1 MKTKTLHSKGKA
13 ERTFAVELETGEEPM
28 SLLAGLVRR
37 RSIGPSSIRATGAF
51 SSAVLGFLDR
61 SRSTHRRIVVAEH
74 AEVLVFAGEVAHHE
88 GTPVIQVRAVLG
100 LADGTTRGGHLLEGS
115 VWPSLEIVVSEDPAH
130 LRKEFDPE
138 VGLSLLLARHPPESM
153 DVASTTD
160 DEVPT
165 WIHDLH
171 PARLP

>member
-13 ERTFAVELETGEEPM
+13 ERMFAVELDIGEDPM
-28 SLLAGLVRR
+28 SLLAGLVQR
-37 RSIGPSSIRATGAF
+37 RSIGPSSITATGAF
-51 SSAVLGFLDR
+51 ASAVLGFLDR
-61 SRSTHRRIVVAEH
+61 SRRTYRRIVVAEH
-74 AEVLVFAGEVAHHE
+74 AEVLSFTGEVADHA
-88 GTPVIQVRAVLG
+88 GKPVIHVRAILG

-115 VWPSLEIVVSEDPAH
+115 VWPGLEIVVSEDPAH
-130 LRKEFDPE
+130 RRREFDPE
-138 VGLSLLLARHPPESM
+138 VGLSLLLGRHPPESM
-153 DVASTTD
+153 DVAATSD